1 MRDGT
6 HVNNCRNVFI
16 LDITIAKCPRQQL
29 QISTTLCYFLEGQ
42 LMLETVFPSVGF
54 LKLSC
59 RISCECQGP
68 TVIESIKKKKKI
80 GEGKLG
86 EVKLINA

>member
-1 MRDGT
+1 MMRDGT
-6 HVNNCRNVFI
+6 HVNNCRNVY
-16 LDITIAKCPRQQL
+16 ITITKCPRQQL

-68 TVIESIKKKKKI
+68 TVIESIKKKKI